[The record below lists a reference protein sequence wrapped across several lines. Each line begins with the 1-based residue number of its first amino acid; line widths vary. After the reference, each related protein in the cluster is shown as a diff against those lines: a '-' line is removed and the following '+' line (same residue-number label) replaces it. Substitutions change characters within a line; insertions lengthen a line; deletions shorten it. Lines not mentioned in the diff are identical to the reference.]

1 MICQKCGKEF
11 KGTIT
16 VICPQCIREQ
26 EQEAMGISKTQASTY
41 GECRLCGKVSNELI
55 NGVCQN
61 CLKTYQLDNSGTEQ
75 DILAAERRTRKHS
88 MRRFLLS
95 FAFFFFI
102 FFVSGSSS
110 IFPAR
115 LGSALGGSLV
125 PSLAVWGVMEIVANL
140 SAKKN

>member
-41 GECRLCGKVSNELI
+41 GECRLCGKVSNELL

-61 CLKTYQLDNSGTEQ
+61 CITTYHLTNQGKEDDALTRQ
-75 DILAAERRTRKHS
+75 LAAEERWKKRG
-88 MRRFLLS
+88 
-95 FAFFFFI
+95 FA
-102 FFVSGSSS
+102 S
-110 IFPAR
+110 I
-115 LGSALGGSLV
+115 
-125 PSLAVWGVMEIVANL
+125 
-140 SAKKN
+140 